1 MITKTPKFLYFLIFL
16 IALTAADAWRR
27 SLQQNDLSVNQATS
41 PLRKNIIDINREL
54 SEIKVVLKKQQTAM
68 LKLEK
73 QLKKQNKPPVV
84 QSEKTIDLI
93 NPDENKMLD
102 KLVNGIV
109 EEETVETKSEKAAGN
124 IIKSTKIVAE
134 KTAGNNKLNEF
145 PDIAALA
152 ATNITIK
159 ARANEIKK
167 KRKLSPPKRV
177 TSLPAY
183 TAVPEISI
191 PDKNPDLT
199 SKTMDEKPERNVN
212 DATSLSQTMLSGKKR
227 GVKVTISDVL
237 ESYENNDNE

>member
-73 QLKKQNKPPVV
+73 QLEKQNKPPVV

-124 IIKSTKIVAE
+124 IIKS
-134 KTAGNNKLNEF
+134 
-145 PDIAALA
+145 DR
-152 ATNITIK
+152 K
-159 ARANEIKK
+159 AH
-167 KRKLSPPKRV
+167 V
-177 TSLPAY
+177 
-183 TAVPEISI
+183 
-191 PDKNPDLT
+191 
-199 SKTMDEKPERNVN
+199 
-212 DATSLSQTMLSGKKR
+212 
-227 GVKVTISDVL
+227 
-237 ESYENNDNE
+237 